1 PSAFGL
7 LHVDFAGAGAA
18 GGAAAGAGAGVGACA
33 VWAQAVTVADIE
45 IATAI
50 AKALRIKL
58 SIRGENPYSGK
69 SITHRGFNI
78 WSQRCCQRQNYP
90 RYFAGSKVVNH
101 GKRPRSR
108 IALGVRRAYVKEL
121 ELEAGMSAIV
131 SNAPLSRPLLLVA
144 VIGGA
149 LVAAAL
155 GLWAYYGTAV
165 FFEMVRAGWLAC
177 F

>member
-1 PSAFGL
+1 L
-7 LHVDFAGAGAA
+7 QVDFTGAGAA
-18 GGAAAGAGAGVGACA
+18 GGAAAGAEAGACA

-45 IATAI
+45 IAKAI

-69 SITHRGFNI
+69 SIAALTYG
-78 WSQRCCQRQNYP
+78 
-90 RYFAGSKVVNH
+90 VNAAADGRIIGVFPGGRIVNR
-101 GKRPRSR
+101 GKRPPSR
-108 IALGVRRAYVKEL
+108 IALGARRAYVKEL

-144 VIGGA
+144 VVGGA